1 MVIRMKVAFWSNI
14 RKKGGVSTNMVC
26 IAAVSAIAGIGR
38 SVLLENH
45 YNVNNLNG
53 MLLSQ
58 EKIAMLHE
66 TGQYYNKY
74 GIEYILKRLYT
85 GTASE
90 QLIRKASIP
99 LLYSSIYYLPQSY
112 IVNREV
118 FDYEFELAHKDLF
131 QSLESISDMV
141 FIDTESRGNASS
153 VQILEEADLVVVNID
168 QDKEDWDD
176 YFENYASM
184 LEKSVFLIGRYEK
197 ENPFNLE
204 LIQRQYHI
212 PRGKM
217 AVITYNIDLHI
228 AANEGR
234 MIPFLN
240 RNYLKSS
247 RAENEYLMGEVK
259 RAVIMLKENMTYLGK
274 PDMMRR
280 FGKN

>member
-1 MVIRMKVAFWSNI
+1 M
-14 RKKGGVSTNMVC
+14 
-26 IAAVSAIAGIGR
+26 
-38 SVLLENH
+38 
-45 YNVNNLNG
+45 
-53 MLLSQ
+53 
-58 EKIAMLHE
+58 
-66 TGQYYNKY
+66 
-74 GIEYILKRLYT
+74 
-85 GTASE
+85 
-90 QLIRKASIP
+90 IRKASIP

-168 QDKEDWDD
+168 QDKGDWDD

-217 AVITYNIDLHI
+217 AVIPYNIDLHI

>member
-1 MVIRMKVAFWSNI
+1 MVIRMKVAFWSNV

-45 YNVNNLNG
+45 YNINNLNG

-85 GTASE
+85 GTANE
-90 QLIRKASIP
+90 QMIRKASIP

-141 FIDTESRGNASS
+141 LIDTESRGNASS
-153 VQILEEADLVVVNID
+153 VQILEEADIVVVNID
-168 QDKEDWDD
+168 QDKDAWDD
-176 YFENYASM
+176 YFEHYSSM
-184 LEKSVFLIGRYEK
+184 LGKSVFLIGQYEK
-197 ENPFNLE
+197 ENSFDRE
-204 LIQRQYHI
+204 CIHRQYHI
-212 PRGKM
+212 PKDKM
-217 AVITYNIDLHI
+217 AVIPYNVDLHI

-247 RAENEYLMGEVK
+247 RAENEYYMGEVK
-259 RAVIMLKENMTYLGK
+259 RAVIMLKENMACLRK
-274 PDMMRR
+274 SDMMRR
-280 FGKN
+280 SGKN

>member
-99 LLYSSIYYLPQSY
+99 LLYSGIYYLPQSY

-118 FDYEFELAHKDLF
+118 FDYGQK
-131 QSLESISDMV
+131 
-141 FIDTESRGNASS
+141 
-153 VQILEEADLVVVNID
+153 
-168 QDKEDWDD
+168 
-176 YFENYASM
+176 
-184 LEKSVFLIGRYEK
+184 
-197 ENPFNLE
+197 
-204 LIQRQYHI
+204 
-212 PRGKM
+212 
-217 AVITYNIDLHI
+217 
-228 AANEGR
+228 
-234 MIPFLN
+234 
-240 RNYLKSS
+240 
-247 RAENEYLMGEVK
+247 
-259 RAVIMLKENMTYLGK
+259 
-274 PDMMRR
+274 
-280 FGKN
+280 